1 MTKNKPVVVFIGTYP
16 PRECGIATFT
26 QDLLRSSRQFL
37 GAHITCKVAALS
49 LSPLDHYIYPP
60 EVAWEINQNNKKE
73 YLAFARELNHH
84 SRVSGVIL
92 QHEYGIYGGDYGENI
107 LSFIEH
113 CDKPILT
120 TFHTVLPQPSPKMK
134 AVTERIIR
142 HSSVIVVLTQSS
154 RNILETL
161 YPISIG
167 KVYVIPHG
175 VHYVSFT
182 SADAAQK
189 KLKLAPHYVVSTFGL
204 LSRGKGI
211 EYVLQSLPPVIKK
224 YSSLLYLIIGA
235 THPAVKRQ
243 EGELYRTELAKL
255 TSKLG
260 LKKHVKFYD
269 RYLQL
274 SDLLEFL
281 KATDIYI
288 STSINPNQAVSGTLS
303 YALGAGRA
311 VVSTEFAQAKE
322 IITSDVGRL
331 VPIKDSGAL
340 TGALL
345 DLLSDE
351 DRLKTMH
358 QAAYA
363 LTRPML
369 WSQVATDYSQLLAET
384 VLPPINLRH
393 LKKLTDNFGLLQFAK
408 LDDPNPEFGYTL
420 DDNARAL
427 ITCLQLRKLATPPPG
442 LDRLITIYFRF
453 LAACQ
458 TSDGQFINYLG
469 LDHKPTPQNTHEDI
483 SESFSRALWS
493 LSFVIGDESLSRA
506 TRQKAK
512 HIFLHALPHVQS
524 FPHLRAQAFVIKA
537 LASALPQLPDQRRQ
551 LRQTIKRYASS
562 LAQELKNQS
571 SHSWHWFEEHLGY
584 NNALLSE
591 SLLVA
596 GKELKDQRYTQLGLS
611 SLQFLIDKT
620 FRTNM
625 YLPIGNSSWYKR
637 ERKRSQFDQQ
647 PEDPASMVLALTT
660 AYEITAEEGYKN
672 LARKCFSWFLGNNS
686 LHQALY
692 DYHTGACYDGLQP
705 DRVNLNQG
713 AESVISYLLA
723 RLAVTKLES
732 HEN

>member
-142 HSSVIVVLTQSS
+142 HSSIIVVLTQSS

-311 VVSTEFAQAKE
+311 VISTEFAQAKE
-322 IITSDVGRL
+322 IITSNVGRL
-331 VPIKDSGAL
+331 VPIKDTGAL

-363 LTRPML
+363 LTRSML
-369 WSQVATDYSQLLAET
+369 WSQVATDYSQLLVQT
-384 VLPPINLRH
+384 VLPPINLRY

-427 ITCLQLRKLATPPPG
+427 IVCLQLRKLTTPPPG
-442 LDRLITIYFRF
+442 LDRLITIYFKF
-453 LAACQ
+453 LTACQ
-458 TSDGQFINYLG
+458 ASDGQFINYLD
-469 LDHKPTPQNTHEDI
+469 LDHKPTPQNTSEDL

-493 LSFVIGDESLSRA
+493 LAFVINDDSLSRA

-512 HIFLHALPHVQS
+512 RIFLHALPHIQS

-596 GKELKDQRYTQLGLS
+596 GRELKDQRYTQLGLS

-686 LHQALY
+686 LRQSLY